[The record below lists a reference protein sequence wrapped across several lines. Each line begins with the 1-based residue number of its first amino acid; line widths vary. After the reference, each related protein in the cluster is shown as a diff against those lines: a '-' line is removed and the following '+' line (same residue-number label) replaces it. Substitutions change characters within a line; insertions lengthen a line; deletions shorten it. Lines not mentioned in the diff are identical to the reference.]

1 MKSVSNLRRRAIV
14 VACVFGTSL
23 SCVFASENVPHAPYA
38 QWADVP
44 DKGQLLVRLTYQES
58 EAYHFWAGNKRFSND
73 FIDGGEHYGIDINQ
87 GYFTFQYG
95 ISEKWAADLSFGG
108 TTVGWRYFAN
118 GETPGAVRSTTGLM
132 DTSFGVRYQIFRE
145 WQSEPHGWIPTLTFR
160 AGAVL
165 PGTYNQDIPFAP
177 GDRSTG
183 IEPELLARKHFLW
196 TGFGGWADAL
206 FRWNHTSSNDHYIVA
221 VGLFQQIKNW
231 ELDAGYRHLGT
242 VTGNSIQ
249 FDPATKNINYP
260 RDVRE
265 NRDSIEAGFQ
275 YNTPWHGMKV
285 GFQSS
290 TVFDGSNTD
299 KKFWVGGFVEMPFGL
314 LKK

>member
-1 MKSVSNLRRRAIV
+1 MKSVSEFRRRAIV
-14 VACVFGTSL
+14 VACVFGASL
-23 SCVFASENVPHAPYA
+23 GCAYASENVPHAPYA

-44 DKGQLLVRLTYQES
+44 DPGQLLVRLTYQES
-58 EAYHFWAGNKRFSND
+58 EAYHFWAGNKRHAVD
-73 FIDGGEHYGIDINQ
+73 FLDDGEHYGIDINQ
-87 GYFTFQYG
+87 GYVTLQYG
-95 ISEKWAADLSFGG
+95 LSQKWAADLSFGG

-132 DTSFGVRYQIFRE
+132 DTAFGVRYQIFRE
-145 WQSEPHGWIPTLTFR
+145 WQSSPHGWTPTLTFR

-183 IEPELLARKHFLW
+183 IEPELLARKHFGW
-196 TGFGGWADAL
+196 AGFGAWADAL
-206 FRWNHTSSNDHYIVA
+206 FRWNHTSANDHYIVA
-221 VGLFQQIKNW
+221 IGLFQQIKNW
-231 ELDAGYRHLGT
+231 ELDAGFRHLGT
-242 VTGNSIQ
+242 VSGKDIQ
-249 FDPATKNINYP
+249 FDPATQNIVYP
-260 RDVRE
+260 REVRE
-265 NRDSIEAGFQ
+265 NRDSIEAGFE
-275 YNTPWHGMKV
+275 YHTPWHGMKV

-299 KKFWVGGFVEMPFGL
+299 KKFWVGGFIEMPFGL